1 MTEYIVTL
9 ADNGY
14 IVESDGGEF
23 LDVYEGKSPSEEM
36 CENLLAELLVSIEK
50 GVSSRFKV
58 EVKVTPIEGYK
69 FSESMN
75 EAAPRNTERDK
86 T

>member
-23 LDVYEGKSPSEEM
+23 LSVYEGDESQRRM
-36 CENLLAELLVSIEK
+36 CEEFVAELRDSINK